1 MRTMPAVYDVQA
13 DDRPINSAN
22 VGTLIK
28 CIFGLAVLTLG
39 EPDLLSA
46 LVRLVLT
53 YAR

>member
-1 MRTMPAVYDVQA
+1 MRTMPAVYEVQNEQ
-13 DDRPINSAN
+13 PINSTN

-46 LVRLVLT
+46 ITRLVLT